1 MLPGPKSRGYDPTMD
16 LSLPPLQ
23 KEWSPNEI
31 IRGVSIAIA
40 ALLVLIALF
49 TSYYTVAPEEEAVV
63 LRFGAYHVTTGSG
76 LHFKLPFGLDEAIKV
91 PVTEVRTEEF
101 GFRTVEAGVRSRH
114 TKKEDE
120 SIMLT
125 GDLNIADVEWVVQY
139 RIKNAR
145 DWVFHVL
152 HQEDTIRD
160 ISEAV
165 MRSVVGDYTVTEV
178 LTSEKKVIADQA
190 SVALQERLDDY
201 GMGVQIVIVELQD
214 VTAPAEVQD
223 SFNDV
228 NAAEQERSRTEN
240 EAQREYHKVIKVAEG
255 NAKRQLTEAEG
266 YAVDRIN
273 RAKGNVARFVEIL
286 KAYQASRQ
294 VTRKRLY
301 LEALEGVLPGVERI
315 VVVDGDGGSGIL
327 KLLPLAEGAK
337 R

>member
-1 MLPGPKSRGYDPTMD
+1 MEQWER
-16 LSLPPLQ
+16 LQ
-23 KEWSPNEI
+23 RKQWTPREVGWAVGI
-31 IRGVSIAIA
+31 VAG
-40 ALLVLIALF
+40 ALFVLIGVF
-49 TSYYTVAPEEEAVV
+49 TSFYTVAPEEEAVV
-63 LRFGAYHVTTGSG
+63 LRFGEYSATTGSG

-101 GFRTVEAGVRSRH
+101 GFRTLEAGVRSRH
-114 TKKEDE
+114 SKQEDE

-139 RIKNAR
+139 RIKDAR

-165 MRSVVGDYTVTEV
+165 TRSVVGDYTVTEV
-178 LTSEKKVIADQA
+178 LTSEKKQIADEA
-190 SVALQERLDDY
+190 RKDLQERLDY
-201 GMGVQIVIVELQD
+201 YRMGVQIVTVELQD

-240 EAQREYHKVIKVAEG
+240 EAQREYNKIIQVAEG
-255 NAKRQLTEAEG
+255 NAKRTVSQAEG
-266 YAVDRIN
+266 YAVDRVN
-273 RAKGNVARFVEIL
+273 RAKGNVARFKEML
-286 KAYQASRQ
+286 KAYQESKE
-294 VTRKRLY
+294 VTRRRLY
-301 LEALEGVLPGVERI
+301 LEALEAVLPKVERI
-315 VVVDGDGGSGIL
+315 LVVDSEGVL
-327 KLLPLAEGAK
+327 KLLPLEGGAP